1 MRILSSA
8 AIALASTSLV
18 LWAGLSGAAEVTTRH
33 SVSIKAGP
41 ATISAVVLT
50 NTHLR
55 TYTDTSRPPMAPNR
69 CDLAAKDVG
78 VVWKVV
84 VEGAE
89 ISPKEIKIIDERGRA
104 FQQICWSSSGTVHTL
119 DKTGKRTGGGP
130 QTEFLAAGPESPRRL
145 TLKVAGASAAID
157 FTK

>member
-1 MRILSSA
+1 MRILSRA

-18 LWAGLSGAAEVTTRH
+18 LWAGLSAAAEVTTRH
-33 SVSIKAGP
+33 SVSIKAGT

-50 NTHLR
+50 NTHSR
-55 TYTDTSRPPMAPNR
+55 TYTDTSRPPMTPNR

-84 VEGAE
+84 MEGAE
-89 ISPKEIKIIDERGRA
+89 ISPREIKIIDERGQA
-104 FQQICWSSSGTVHTL
+104 FQQLCWSSSGTVHTL

-145 TLKVAGASAAID
+145 TLKVGEALAVID